1 MKFINLILILLFI
14 NEIACLSRALYYGKE
29 KCFYDN
35 YYSQMNIVITYK
47 ILDKDIKVTPG
58 KTLFR
63 IYINGV
69 EKLEAYKM
77 FYGTK
82 LHGKF
87 SYSIEESE
95 NIKYAYQLWIKNY
108 SKIRN
113 FCIWN
118 LRFNHQTNYMM
129 KIQLNQKIFRK

>member
-1 MKFINLILILLFI
+1 MKLINLILILFFI
-14 NEIACLSRALYYGKE
+14 NEIVCLSHALYYGKE

-35 YYSQMNIVITYK
+35 YYSQMNIAITYK

-58 KTLFR
+58 KTLFH
-63 IYINGV
+63 IYKNGV
-69 EKLEAYKM
+69 EKLEAFKN
-77 FYGTK
+77 FFGTK

-95 NIKYAYQLWIKNY
+95 NMKYAYQLWIKNY

-118 LRFNHQTNYMM
+118 LRLNRLMNYMM
-129 KIQLNQKIFRK
+129 KIQLNQKIFKK